1 MMDSMDSSHLR
12 SYQAPPDVLHGR
24 IILVTGAGDGLGKA
38 VSLALARHGATVVL
52 LGKTLRKLEKVHD
65 EIVALGAPTPA
76 IAHLN
81 LETALA
87 PDYDALVDSLQTEYG
102 RLDGLLHNAAILGT
116 LAPTELYDVATF
128 GRVLHVNLTAAFAL
142 THVCLPL
149 LRASEDASIVFT
161 TSSVGRRGRAYWGGY
176 AVSKFGVEGLS
187 QVLADELSTDGRI
200 RSNCLNPGRLRTAMR
215 AQAFPG
221 ENRDSLPRPESVVA
235 PYLFLLGPAG
245 RGVSGESF
253 DCQAP
258 ANPA

>member
-1 MMDSMDSSHLR
+1 MDSSTLR
-12 SYQAPPDVLHGR
+12 DYQAPVDALAGR
-24 IILVTGAGDGLGKA
+24 VILVTGAGDGLGKA
-38 VSLALARHGATVVL
+38 VALSLAGHGATVVL

-65 EIVALGAPTPA
+65 EIVAMGRSAPA

-87 PDYDALVDSLQTEYG
+87 PEYDALVASLQTEYG

-116 LAPTELYDVATF
+116 LAPAELYDVATF

-161 TSSVGRRGRAYWGGY
+161 TSSVGRQGRAYWGGY

-187 QVLADELSTDGRI
+187 QVLADEFSTEGRI

-221 ENRDSLPRPESVVA
+221 ENRETLPRPETVVA

-245 RGVSGESF
+245 RGVSGGSF